1 MNQQIFRYS
10 FALFLADFLVV
21 SMVSFSYVQGQPA
34 DSSVTASVRAAR
46 EAGVPETSLNRLLML
61 AVDHRLE
68 DDGVVRLVN
77 FLQTVQTENLPIDP
91 FMGKIEE
98 GLAKQ
103 VPLNTIAAVLAQK
116 LDDYRF
122 VKSVLA
128 RTKTAKDQEISHQDL
143 NRMVGSLD
151 AGVSR
156 EELARF
162 ILEASTEDLS
172 MLARA
177 TESMALLKQIRFDE
191 SLTEEILFTGLRRN
205 SLTPSWDYLAR
216 VVATAKRRQIS
227 DDEIASAA
235 REALEMNRSFA
246 DFMTDLGFTPRDL
259 RHGPAVGRSGR
270 RDQ

>member
-1 MNQQIFRYS
+1 MLS
-10 FALFLADFLVV
+10 LAI
-21 SMVSFSYVQGQPA
+21 
-34 DSSVTASVRAAR
+34 
-46 EAGVPETSLNRLLML
+46 
-61 AVDHRLE
+61 DHRLE
-68 DDGVVRLVN
+68 DDGVVRLLN
-77 FLQTVQTENLPIDP
+77 FLQTVQTEDLPIDP

-103 VPLNTIAAVLAQK
+103 VPLNTIIVVLAQK

-122 VKSVLA
+122 VRRAL
-128 RTKTAKDQEISHQDL
+128 TIKTGEQEISHQDL
-143 NRMVGSLD
+143 SRMVSSLD
-151 AGVSR
+151 GGITR

-162 ILEASTEDLS
+162 IQGASTEDLS

-177 TESMALLKQIRFDE
+177 TESMALLKQVRFNE
-191 SLTEEILFTGLRRN
+191 TLAQEILFTGLRRN

-246 DFMTDLGFTPRDL
+246 DFMADLGFTPRDL

>member
-1 MNQQIFRYS
+1 MNRQIFRYS
-10 FALFLADFLVV
+10 FTLFFAAFLVV
-21 SMVSFSYVQGQPA
+21 ASVSLFYGQGQPG

-46 EAGVPETSLNRLLML
+46 NAGVSETALNRLLIL

-103 VPLNTIAAVLAQK
+103 IPLNTIAAVLAQR

-122 VKSVLA
+122 VRRVLM
-128 RTKTAKDQEISHQDL
+128 RKTGEQKITPHDL
-143 NRMVGSLD
+143 SRMVSSLD
-151 AGVSR
+151 AGITR

-162 ILEASTEDLS
+162 IQEASGQDLS

-177 TESMALLKQIRFDE
+177 TEILALLKQVRFNE
-191 SLTEEILFTGLRRN
+191 SLTWEILFTGLRNN
-205 SLTPSWDYLAR
+205 SLTQSWDYLAR
-216 VVATAKRRQIS
+216 VVATAKRRQIP
-227 DDEIASAA
+227 DDEIARAA
-235 REALEMNRSFA
+235 RQALEANRPFG
-246 DFMTDLGFTPRDL
+246 DFMAALGFTPRDL
-259 RHGPAVGRSGR
+259 RHGPAVGRSAER
-270 RDQ
+270 NQ